1 MPKSLLKKKSV
12 SRKTLKLKSN
22 NKSKSQNKY
31 NSKSKS
37 KYNSKSKSKYNSKS
51 KSKKNKKKHSRNHK
65 GGAAACEYLKVEEMK
80 FDDLKIPEQYALLD
94 SNCQQSGVPSAT
106 SHPNLST

>member
-22 NKSKSQNKY
+22 NKSKFQNKY

-37 KYNSKSKSKYNSKS
+37 KSNSKS

-65 GGAAACEYLKVEEMK
+65 GGAACEYLKVEEMK
-80 FDDLKIPEQYALLD
+80 FDDLKIPEQYSLLD

>member
-22 NKSKSQNKY
+22 NKSKSQN
-31 NSKSKS
+31 